1 MAQIIH
7 ISERAQGIAALEAER
22 ETLQADAQRITMEQ
36 IQVME
41 IAFDAV
47 TTMGKRQEEILRKM
61 IEVEAAQ
68 AKLMGGEPCCI
79 NDRRSRRSLPG
90 SI

>member
-1 MAQIIH
+1 MSAQIIH

-22 ETLQADAQRITMEQ
+22 DTLQADANRITMEQ

-47 TTMGKRQEEILRKM
+47 TQMGKRQEEILRKM
-61 IEVEAAQ
+61 AELDIAK
-68 AKLMGGEPCCI
+68 AKLMGE
-79 NDRRSRRSLPG
+79 SHVA
-90 SI
+90 